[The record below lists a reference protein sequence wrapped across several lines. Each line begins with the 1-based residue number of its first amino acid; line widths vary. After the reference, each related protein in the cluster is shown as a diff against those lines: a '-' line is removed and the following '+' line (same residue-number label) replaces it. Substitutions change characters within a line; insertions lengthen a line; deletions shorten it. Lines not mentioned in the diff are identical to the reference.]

1 MIMTHFAKKAGL
13 FQAVVFSLLF
23 SGCNTLDIKSSSV
36 KSEPKEQ
43 KKIEKIETVV
53 TTTVDQPEVTL
64 PPADIWERL
73 RRSFS
78 LAESDHPRV
87 KKEIKRLQNSPEAF
101 KALTKRAQPYLFYIA
116 EEVEKNQ
123 LPAELVLL
131 PAVESGFKPFAYS
144 RDGAAGLWQFMPA
157 TGRMLGMT
165 KDWWGEPR
173 RSITDSTEAALAYL
187 DTLNKQFDGD
197 WLHTLAAYNAGNGR
211 VSRSIKRAAKKNK
224 PTDFWNLDL
233 PRETDMYVP
242 RLIALITV
250 VKNPEQYGLELPAI
264 PNEPYFEKVIVDG
277 QIDLKIASD
286 LIEEPVEDLIML
298 NPEHNRWATSPDE
311 SHELLI
317 PIEKAADFKEA
328 LANLPEDK
336 RIRWTQHKIK
346 KGETL
351 GHIANKHD
359 VSVKAIQRTNK
370 LKNHIIR
377 TGKTLIIPLSDSVA
391 VASMGKTIKLP
402 RIRRNYTVRRGDSLY
417 KIAKQFDVKIK
428 DLKRWNSVG
437 RYIKPGQ
444 NLTVYVKPYS

>member
-1 MIMTHFAKKAGL
+1 MTHFAKKAGL

-53 TTTVDQPEVTL
+53 TTTVDQPEATL

-250 VKNPEQYGLELPAI
+250 IKNPEQYGLELPAI

-328 LANLPEDK
+328 LAKLPEDK

>member
-1 MIMTHFAKKAGL
+1 VI
-13 FQAVVFSLLF
+13 
-23 SGCNTLDIKSSSV
+23 
-36 KSEPKEQ
+36 
-43 KKIEKIETVV
+43 
-53 TTTVDQPEVTL
+53 
-64 PPADIWERL
+64 
-73 RRSFS
+73 
-78 LAESDHPRV
+78 
-87 KKEIKRLQNSPEAF
+87 
-101 KALTKRAQPYLFYIA
+101 
-116 EEVEKNQ
+116 
-123 LPAELVLL
+123 
-131 PAVESGFKPFAYS
+131 
-144 RDGAAGLWQFMPA
+144 
-157 TGRMLGMT
+157 
-165 KDWWGEPR
+165 
-173 RSITDSTEAALAYL
+173 
-187 DTLNKQFDGD
+187 
-197 WLHTLAAYNAGNGR
+197 
-211 VSRSIKRAAKKNK
+211 
-224 PTDFWNLDL
+224 
-233 PRETDMYVP
+233 
-242 RLIALITV
+242 
-250 VKNPEQYGLELPAI
+250 KNPEQYGLELPAI

-317 PIEKAADFKEA
+317 PIAKAADFKEA

-346 KGETL
+346 EGETL
-351 GHIANKHD
+351 GHIAKKHD

-391 VASMGKTIKLP
+391 VASMGKTIELP

-428 DLKRWNSVG
+428 DLKRWNNVG

>member
-1 MIMTHFAKKAGL
+1 VTAA
-13 FQAVVFSLLF
+13 Q
-23 SGCNTLDIKSSSV
+23 
-36 KSEPKEQ
+36 SEPL
-43 KKIEKIETVV
+43 
-53 TTTVDQPEVTL
+53 L

-78 LAESDHPRV
+78 LAESNHPRV

-157 TGRMLGMT
+157 TGRMLGMR

-173 RSITDSTEAALAYL
+173 RSITDSTEAALSYL
-187 DTLNKQFDGD
+187 DTLNKQFEGD
-197 WLHTLAAYNAGNGR
+197 WLHTLAAYNAGHGR

-224 PTDFWNLDL
+224 PTDFWSLDL

-242 RLIALITV
+242 RLFALVTV
-250 VKNPEQYGLELPAI
+250 IKNPEKYGLELPAI
-264 PNEPYFEKVIVDG
+264 PNEPYFEKVLVDG

-317 PIEKAADFKEA
+317 PIAKAADFKEA

-346 KGETL
+346 EGETL
-351 GHIANKHD
+351 GHIAKKHD

-391 VASMGKTIKLP
+391 VASMGKTIE
-402 RIRRNYTVRRGDSLY
+402 
-417 KIAKQFDVKIK
+417 
-428 DLKRWNSVG
+428 
-437 RYIKPGQ
+437 
-444 NLTVYVKPYS
+444 

>member
-13 FQAVVFSLLF
+13 FQAILFSLLL
-23 SGCNTLDIKSSSV
+23 SGCNTLGIKSSSV
-36 KSEPKEQ
+36 ESEPQEKQIDE
-43 KKIEKIETVV
+43 IEPVYTSTVASA
-53 TTTVDQPEVTL
+53 EVTL

-78 LAESDHPRV
+78 LAEFDHPRV

-157 TGRMLGMT
+157 TGRMLGMK

-173 RSITDSTEAALAYL
+173 RSITDSTEAALTYL
-187 DTLNKQFDGD
+187 DTLNKQFEGD
-197 WLHTLAAYNAGNGR
+197 WLHTLAAYNAGHGR

-224 PTDFWNLDL
+224 PTDFWSLDL

-242 RLIALITV
+242 RLFALITV
-250 VKNPEQYGLELPAI
+250 IKNPEQYGLELPAI

-317 PIEKAADFKEA
+317 PIAKAADFEEA

-346 KGETL
+346 EGETL
-351 GHIANKHD
+351 GHIAKKHD

-377 TGKTLIIPLSDSVA
+377 TGKTLIIPLSDSVT
-391 VASMGKTIKLP
+391 VASMGKTIELP